1 MAFKDSKLGSML
13 TLTCPRCREGKLFK
27 TKSAYRKDMTDMNK
41 RCPHCNE
48 DFVRE
53 PGYYFG
59 AAYMSYALAV
69 ALWVAVFVALVT
81 FDTIGVIE
89 FSFFNDAIFFL
100 IVGSVLLLALM
111 PLIYRL
117 SRSMWIHTFVKY
129 RADAVEFNL
138 TKKKMHE
145 SRIRDKAILDA

>member
-1 MAFKDSKLGSML
+1 ML
-13 TLTCPRCREGKLFK
+13 TLTCPRCRKGKLFK
-27 TKSAYRKDMTDMNK
+27 TRSAYRIDMTEMNK
-41 RCPHCNE
+41 RCAHCDE

-69 ALWVAVFVALVT
+69 ALWVAVFVALAT
-81 FDTIGVIE
+81 FDAIGWIE

-100 IVGSVLLLALM
+100 IVGAGCLILLM
-111 PLIYRL
+111 PPIYRL

-129 RADAVEFNL
+129 RPDAVEYNQA
-138 TKKKMHE
+138 KKKE
-145 SRIRDKAILDA
+145 RELRGAEGRK